1 MIDLVK
7 NKNISIAMNKHDR
20 NHDDTESEPSV
31 SKRCLEFY
39 DSTLG
44 ILWRYDSYDHNI
56 PLCKSNK
63 RRELITKE
71 KTQTLLNLMS
81 PK

>member
-7 NKNISIAMNKHDR
+7 EKNISIAMNKHDR

-44 ILWRYDSYDHNI
+44 ILWRYDSYDHNT

-71 KTQTLLNLMS
+71 KKTDLIKFDV
-81 PK
+81 P

>member
-7 NKNISIAMNKHDR
+7 KKNISIAMNKHDR

-44 ILWRYDSYDHNI
+44 IL
-56 PLCKSNK
+56 
-63 RRELITKE
+63 
-71 KTQTLLNLMS
+71 
-81 PK
+81 